1 MLDIKRDLFNINGTH
16 ACMNTWNTVKFNA
29 VKLSSSVVKSENDV
43 AHVCEKK
50 KIERSSAFEKGA
62 RVKLTYFSPII
73 IANP

>member
-43 AHVCEKK
+43 AHVCEKHDGK
-50 KIERSSAFEKGA
+50 SFETRACEGSA
-62 RVKLTYFSPII
+62 RVRL
-73 IANP
+73 A